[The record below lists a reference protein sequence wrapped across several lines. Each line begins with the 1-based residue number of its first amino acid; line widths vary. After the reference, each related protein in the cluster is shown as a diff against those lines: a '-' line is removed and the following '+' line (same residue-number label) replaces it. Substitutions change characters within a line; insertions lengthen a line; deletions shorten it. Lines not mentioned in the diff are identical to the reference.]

1 MIAKMAKKAKRPT
14 CIPQISE
21 QLRKAILTCGQT
33 RYRISQITGISEG
46 TLSKFIHQQ
55 HGLSQEKIDLLGT
68 YLGLRLVSDGQQTNN
83 RK

>member
-1 MIAKMAKKAKRPT
+1 MIADVPKKIRRVTSPT
-14 CIPQISE
+14 LISE

-46 TLSKFIHQQ
+46 TLSKFIHLQ
-55 HGLSQEKIDLLGT
+55 HGLSQEKIDILGT
-68 YLGLRLVSDGQQTNN
+68 YLGLRLVSDGPQTDD

>member
-1 MIAKMAKKAKRPT
+1 MIVKMAKKVKRIKRALP
-14 CIPQISE
+14 ISE

-46 TLSKFIHQQ
+46 TLSKFIHHQ

-68 YLGLRLVSDGQQTNN
+68 YLGLRLESDGQQTND